1 MSEDFCTPLDI
12 TQIEKNF
19 TEINPAMT
27 TAEAGV
33 EANRCLYCYDAPC
46 MHACPTH
53 IDVPGFIKKIASGNL
68 HGSARV
74 IFDANP
80 IGATCARVCPVDV
93 LCEGAC
99 VEKTLLQKP
108 IEIGRLQRYAT
119 DHALAGGKQIFEKG
133 ESNGKSV
140 GVVGSGPAGLSCA
153 AYLVRLGYDVTVYER
168 RPLAGGLDTYG
179 MAEYKMPQSV
189 SLAEVERIAR
199 MGVKFLT
206 NTEIGKLSESPA
218 EAEALITETASNA
231 DRDDARVRIEET
243 SAAQIVSFDDLLVWH
258 DAIFLGV
265 GLGETNRLNIPGEEL
280 DGVYDALHFIEK
292 IKTRDWMSVPLGKI
306 VVVLGAGN
314 TAIDAVTQAKRLGA
328 ARVIMVYRRT
338 ENDIPAY
345 DYEYELA
352 KKDGVEF
359 VFEAAP
365 IGILEGENG
374 TRLSLRCERTDGSL
388 ELFEIPC
395 DMIIK
400 AVGQQK
406 LHSFFTQ
413 IAGVETDEKG
423 RVVVGENMR
432 TSNPKIFSGG
442 DCANGGA
449 EAVDA
454 AQMGK
459 LAAQGIHES
468 LSGERVRFAGST
480 TPSIEKSS
488 HAGHHGLQNDA

>member
-1 MSEDFCTPLDI
+1 MSNNFCTPLDI

-19 TEINPAMT
+19 ADIHPALT
-27 TAEAGV
+27 AAEAMH
-33 EANRCLYCYDAPC
+33 ESNRCLYCYDAPC

-68 HGSARV
+68 AGSARV

-80 IGATCARVCPVDV
+80 IGATCARVCPVEV

-108 IEIGRLQRYAT
+108 LEIGRLQRYAT
-119 DHALAGGKQIFEKG
+119 DHALASGKSLFDKREH
-133 ESNGKSV
+133 NGKSV

-153 AYLVRLGYDVTVYER
+153 SYLARLGYDVTVYER

-189 SLAEVERIAR
+189 SLAEVERVAQ

-206 NTEIGKLSESPA
+206 NTEVANKSEPPA
-218 EAEALITETASNA
+218 SAGGEPATEKGEPAKA
-231 DRDDARVRIEET
+231 DANGGELPVQTVSMSDLEE
-243 SAAQIVSFDDLLVWH
+243 WH

-265 GLGETNRLNIPGEEL
+265 GLGSTNRLGIPGEEF
-280 DGVYDALHFIEK
+280 DGVHDALGFIEK
-292 IKTRDWMSVPLGKI
+292 IKSRDWMSVPLGKT

-328 ARVIMVYRRT
+328 ERVIMVYRRT
-338 ENDIPAY
+338 EKDIPAY
-345 DYEYELA
+345 DYEYQLA

-359 VFEAAP
+359 VFQAAP

-374 TRLSLRCERTDGSL
+374 TRFSLRCERTDGSL
-388 ELFEIPC
+388 QLFDIPC
-395 DMIIK
+395 DMVIK

-406 LHSFFTQ
+406 MHSFFKDV
-413 IAGVETDEKG
+413 AGVETDEKG
-423 RVVVGENMR
+423 RVVINENMR

-468 LSGERVRFAGST
+468 LTGERVEFAGSRV
-480 TPSIEKSS
+480 PEVKAYE
-488 HAGHHGLQNDA
+488 HRH